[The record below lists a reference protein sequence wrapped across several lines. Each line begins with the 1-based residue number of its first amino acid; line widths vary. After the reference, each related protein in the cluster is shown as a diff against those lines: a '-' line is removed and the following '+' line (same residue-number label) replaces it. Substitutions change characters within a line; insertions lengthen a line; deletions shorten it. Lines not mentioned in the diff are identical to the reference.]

1 MRRRRGRWLEWLLL
15 GLSLPLLLVPFGAV
29 VVTGVTALV
38 LNLGKRVSP
47 KRGSAFL
54 TASIPILGLTPVVAA
69 TTLTIAIVLLLP
81 RPSASAGGGPWPPVL
96 GEIKA
101 IPGIARID
109 LSASFTDAD
118 PGDSHEAVV
127 DWGDGTS
134 SALGPATS
142 PIRLCHTYAAP
153 GVYSLRIVVT
163 DSFGL
168 EASSRGEFVAG
179 VPAAYGTSEPC

>member
-1 MRRRRGRWLEWLLL
+1 MLE
-15 GLSLPLLLVPFGAV
+15 
-29 VVTGVTALV
+29 
-38 LNLGKRVSP
+38 
-47 KRGSAFL
+47 
-54 TASIPILGLTPVVAA
+54 
-69 TTLTIAIVLLLP
+69 
-81 RPSASAGGGPWPPVL
+81 
-96 GEIKA
+96 EIKA

-109 LSASFTDAD
+109 LSASFTDPD

-127 DWGDGTS
+127 DWGDGTFS
-134 SALGPATS
+134 NLRPATS

-179 VPAAYGTSEPC
+179 VPAAYGTSEPCSPGQGEDDAARCDPLTGSKLLMRNWLHRGPFVCADVRACLTMGQCSRRSPKRRFAPCV